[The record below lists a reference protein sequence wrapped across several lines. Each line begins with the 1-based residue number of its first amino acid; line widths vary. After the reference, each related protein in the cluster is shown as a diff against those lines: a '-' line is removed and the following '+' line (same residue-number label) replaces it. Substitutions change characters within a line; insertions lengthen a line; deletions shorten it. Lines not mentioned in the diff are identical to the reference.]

1 MASSVEPS
9 NGFEDGVNR
18 LSLAEADDDAGLGL
32 LQHPLQELVVLCI
45 VVIAQ
50 DGVLFG
56 DADVGPVRVFPEHLK
71 STLTVTPCLYT
82 YIKMMMLSICLG
94 RSTAVL
100 YVYIRPIGIILLM
113 LNIAENVY
121 HHLILYYA
129 LLLLLLFV
137 SW

>member
-1 MASSVEPS
+1 MASSVEAS

-71 STLTVTPCLYT
+71 STLTVTPCLYIIIHQNDDVKYM
-82 YIKMMMLSICLG
+82 YIQAWDAQQLFCMCI
-94 RSTAVL
+94 
-100 YVYIRPIGIILLM
+100 
-113 LNIAENVY
+113 
-121 HHLILYYA
+121 YA
-129 LLLLLLFV
+129 Q
-137 SW
+137 